1 MQVLALKY
9 RPKHFSELV
18 GQESVAK
25 TLSLALDNQ
34 RLANAYLFSGLRGSG
49 KTSSSR
55 IFARAL
61 MCETGPK
68 AVPCDTCIQCQS
80 ALNNHHIDI
89 IEMDGAS
96 NRGIDDVRN
105 LIEQTRYKPSFG
117 RYKIFII
124 DEVHMFTTE
133 AFNALLKTL
142 EEPPSHVKFLLATT
156 DALKLPATILS
167 RTQHFRFKKIPEN
180 SVISHLKTILEK
192 EQVSY
197 ETSALEK
204 LAHSGQG
211 SLRDTITLLEQ
222 AINYCDN
229 AITESKVAE
238 MLGAIDRSVLEDFFQ
253 SLINQDEARLQ
264 ERYAILENYETES
277 VLEEMMLFLKAK
289 LLSPDSYSILLIERF
304 FKIIMSSLSLLKEGA
319 NASFVLLLL
328 KMKFKEALK
337 LKALDDAILELEQ
350 SKESVLKPLN
360 QNANASKQEPKSTE
374 KIEQAERI
382 EGTEKKEKLE
392 TRENT
397 ETLQTLMLS
406 AKDRIFHN
414 LFKQVQTLVYER
426 NYELG
431 EVFEKNI
438 RFIDFDSQTK
448 TLTWES
454 LATDKDKEL
463 LRERFKIVKSIVDG
477 VFGKGENIKI
487 ALKHHLE
494 NKSTLET
501 QEIKDFK
508 ISSLREKILPKP
520 TIETTAETKENDTKE
535 AVGKA
540 LQTKENDTKEAV
552 GKALQTKEND
562 TKEAVGKALQTKEND
577 TKEAVGKALQT
588 KENDTK
594 ETKETQPKQAPTALQ
609 EFMANHSEL
618 IEEIKSEFE
627 IKSVELL

>member
-350 SKESVLKPLN
+350 TPFN
-360 QNANASKQEPKSTE
+360 QNPSISYNAPKQEPKS
-374 KIEQAERI
+374 AERI
-382 EGTEKKEKLE
+382 ERTEK
-392 TRENT
+392 RENT
-397 ETLQTLMLS
+397 EKIASAETPQTPMLS

-431 EVFEKNI
+431 AVFEKNI

-463 LRERFKIVKSIVDG
+463 LRERFKIVKGIVDG

-494 NKSTLET
+494 NKSAREET
-501 QEIKDFK
+501 KEIK

-520 TIETTAETKENDTKE
+520 TTETTAETKEKEIKEAAEKETKE
-535 AVGKA
+535 KE
-540 LQTKENDTKEAV
+540 TKEKEVQENDTKEV
-552 GKALQTKEND
+552 Q
-562 TKEAVGKALQTKEND
+562 
-577 TKEAVGKALQT
+577 
-588 KENDTK
+588 
-594 ETKETQPKQAPTALQ
+594 ETQPKQAPTALQ
-609 EFMANHSEL
+609 EFMANHSNL

>member
-61 MCETGPK
+61 MCEEGPK

-337 LKALDDAILELEQ
+337 LKALDDAIVELEQ

-360 QNANASKQEPKSTE
+360 QNANASKQEPKSAE

-397 ETLQTLMLS
+397 ETLQTPMLS

-431 EVFEKNI
+431 AVFEKNI

-454 LATDKDKEL
+454 LAADKDKEL

-477 VFGKGENIKI
+477 VFGKGESIKI
-487 ALKHHLE
+487 ALKNHLE
-494 NKSTLET
+494 NKNAPEET
-501 QEIKDFK
+501 KEFK
-508 ISSLREKILPKP
+508 FPPLKP
-520 TIETTAETKENDTKE
+520 QPTTETTAEMQENDTKE

-540 LQTKENDTKEAV
+540 LQTKENDTKEV
-552 GKALQTKEND
+552 QEKEIKEN
-562 TKEAVGKALQTKEND
+562 E
-577 TKEAVGKALQT
+577 
-588 KENDTK
+588 TK
-594 ETKETQPKQAPTALQ
+594 ETKEAKPKEAPTALQ

>member
-350 SKESVLKPLN
+350 APFN
-360 QNANASKQEPKSTE
+360 QSPSISYNAPKQEPKSTE

-382 EGTEKKEKLE
+382 EGTEKIEKLE
-392 TRENT
+392 KKENA
-397 ETLQTLMLS
+397 ETPQTPMLS

-431 EVFEKNI
+431 AVFEKNI
-438 RFIDFDSQTK
+438 CFIDFDSQTK

-463 LRERFKIVKSIVDG
+463 LRERFKIVKGIVDG

-487 ALKHHLE
+487 ALKNHSE
-494 NKSTLET
+494 NKSAREET
-501 QEIKDFK
+501 KEVKDFK
-508 ISSLREKILPKP
+508 ISSLREKILSQP
-520 TIETTAETKENDTKE
+520 TTETTAETKKKEVQKNEIKEKETKENDTKE
-535 AVGKA
+535 V
-540 LQTKENDTKEAV
+540 QEA
-552 GKALQTKEND
+552 
-562 TKEAVGKALQTKEND
+562 
-577 TKEAVGKALQT
+577 
-588 KENDTK
+588 
-594 ETKETQPKQAPTALQ
+594 QPKQAPTALQ

>member
-68 AVPCDTCIQCQS
+68 AVPCDNCIQCQS

-197 ETSALEK
+197 ENSALEK

-238 MLGAIDRSVLEDFFQ
+238 MLGAIDRSVLEYFFQ

-264 ERYAILENYETES
+264 ERYAILENYETEG

-289 LLSPDSYSILLIERF
+289 LLSPDTYSILLIERF

-337 LKALDDAILELEQ
+337 LKALDDAIVELEQ
-350 SKESVLKPLN
+350 TPFN
-360 QNANASKQEPKSTE
+360 QSPSISYNAPKQESKNIE
-374 KIEQAERI
+374 KREQREQIESI
-382 EGTEKKEKLE
+382 EK
-392 TRENT
+392 RENT
-397 ETLQTLMLS
+397 ETPQTPMLS

-431 EVFEKNI
+431 AVFEKNI

-463 LRERFKIVKSIVDG
+463 LRERFKIVKGIVDG

-494 NKSTLET
+494 NKNAPEET
-501 QEIKDFK
+501 KEVKEFK
-508 ISSLREKILPKP
+508 FPPLKPKL
-520 TIETTAETKENDTKE
+520 TTETTAEMQEKETKE
-535 AVGKA
+535 AVK
-540 LQTKENDTKEAV
+540 KEIKE
-552 GKALQTKEND
+552 KEVQKN
-562 TKEAVGKALQTKEND
+562 E
-577 TKEAVGKALQT
+577 
-588 KENDTK
+588 TK
-594 ETKETQPKQAPTALQ
+594 ETKEAQPKEAPTALQ

>member
-61 MCETGPK
+61 MCEKGPK
-68 AVPCDTCIQCQS
+68 AMPCDTCTQCQS

-304 FKIIMSSLSLLKEGA
+304 FKIIMSGLSLLKEGA

-350 SKESVLKPLN
+350 SKESTLKPLN
-360 QNANASKQEPKSTE
+360 QNANAFKQESAE
-374 KIEQAERI
+374 KIEKPEKRESAE
-382 EGTEKKEKLE
+382 TP
-392 TRENT
+392 
-397 ETLQTLMLS
+397 QTPMLS

-431 EVFEKNI
+431 AVFEKNI

-454 LATDKDKEL
+454 LATNKDKEL

-487 ALKHHLE
+487 ALKNHSE
-494 NKSTLET
+494 NKSALE
-501 QEIKDFK
+501 EIKEFK
-508 ISSLREKILPKP
+508 FPSLKPKP
-520 TIETTAETKENDTKE
+520 TTETTAETKEKETKEKETKENDTKE
-535 AVGKA
+535 V
-540 LQTKENDTKEAV
+540 Q
-552 GKALQTKEND
+552 
-562 TKEAVGKALQTKEND
+562 
-577 TKEAVGKALQT
+577 
-588 KENDTK
+588 
-594 ETKETQPKQAPTALQ
+594 ETQPKETPTALQ
-609 EFMANHSEL
+609 EFMANYSDL

>member
-61 MCETGPK
+61 MCEEGPK

-197 ETSALEK
+197 ESSALEK

-253 SLINQDEARLQ
+253 SLINQDEARLK
-264 ERYAILENYETES
+264 ERYAILENYETEG

-289 LLSPDSYSILLIERF
+289 LLSPDTYSILLIERF

-350 SKESVLKPLN
+350 APFN
-360 QNANASKQEPKSTE
+360 QSPSISYNAPKQEPKSAE

-382 EGTEKKEKLE
+382 EGTEKKESAEKK
-392 TRENT
+392 ENT
-397 ETLQTLMLS
+397 ETPQTPMLS

-431 EVFEKNI
+431 AVFEKNI
-438 RFIDFDSQTK
+438 CFIDFDSQTK

-463 LRERFKIVKSIVDG
+463 LRERFKIVKGIVDG

-487 ALKHHLE
+487 ALKNHLE
-494 NKSTLET
+494 NKSAPLE
-501 QEIKDFK
+501 EVKEFK
-508 ISSLREKILPKP
+508 ISSLREKILPQP
-520 TIETTAETKENDTKE
+520 TTETTAEMKEKEVQENDTKE
-535 AVGKA
+535 V
-540 LQTKENDTKEAV
+540 Q
-552 GKALQTKEND
+552 
-562 TKEAVGKALQTKEND
+562 
-577 TKEAVGKALQT
+577 
-588 KENDTK
+588 
-594 ETKETQPKQAPTALQ
+594 ETQPKETPTALQ
-609 EFMANHSEL
+609 EFMANHSNL

>member
-61 MCETGPK
+61 MCEEGPK
-68 AVPCDTCIQCQS
+68 AVPCDTCTQCQS

-289 LLSPDSYSILLIERF
+289 LLSPDAYSILLIERF
-304 FKIIMSSLSLLKEGA
+304 FKIIMSGLSLLKEGA

-360 QNANASKQEPKSTE
+360 QNVNAFKQEPKIAE
-374 KIEQAERI
+374 KIEKPEKREGAE
-382 EGTEKKEKLE
+382 K
-392 TRENT
+392 RENT
-397 ETLQTLMLS
+397 ETLQTPMLS

-431 EVFEKNI
+431 AVFEKNI

-454 LATDKDKEL
+454 LATHKDKEL

-487 ALKHHLE
+487 ALKNHSE
-494 NKSTLET
+494 NKNALEVVK
-501 QEIKDFK
+501 EFK
-508 ISSLREKILPKP
+508 FPYSKPKP
-520 TIETTAETKENDTKE
+520 NTETTAEMKEKETKEKEIKEKEIKENDTKE
-535 AVGKA
+535 V
-540 LQTKENDTKEAV
+540 Q
-552 GKALQTKEND
+552 
-562 TKEAVGKALQTKEND
+562 
-577 TKEAVGKALQT
+577 
-588 KENDTK
+588 
-594 ETKETQPKQAPTALQ
+594 ETQPKETPTALQ
-609 EFMANHSEL
+609 EFMANHSDL

>member
-1 MQVLALKY
+1 
-9 RPKHFSELV
+9 
-18 GQESVAK
+18 
-25 TLSLALDNQ
+25 
-34 RLANAYLFSGLRGSG
+34 
-49 KTSSSR
+49 
-55 IFARAL
+55 
-61 MCETGPK
+61 
-68 AVPCDTCIQCQS
+68 
-80 ALNNHHIDI
+80 
-89 IEMDGAS
+89 
-96 NRGIDDVRN
+96 
-105 LIEQTRYKPSFG
+105 
-117 RYKIFII
+117 
-124 DEVHMFTTE
+124 
-133 AFNALLKTL
+133 
-142 EEPPSHVKFLLATT
+142 
-156 DALKLPATILS
+156 
-167 RTQHFRFKKIPEN
+167 
-180 SVISHLKTILEK
+180 
-192 EQVSY
+192 
-197 ETSALEK
+197 ALEK

-264 ERYAILENYETES
+264 ERYAILENYETEG

-350 SKESVLKPLN
+350 APFN
-360 QNANASKQEPKSTE
+360 QSPSISYNAPKQEFKGTE

-382 EGTEKKEKLE
+382 EGTEKREKLE
-392 TRENT
+392 KRENA
-397 ETLQTLMLS
+397 ETPQTPMLS

-431 EVFEKNI
+431 AVFEKNI

-454 LATDKDKEL
+454 LAADKDKEL
-463 LRERFKIVKSIVDG
+463 LRERFKIVKGIVDS
-477 VFGKGENIKI
+477 VFGKGESIKI
-487 ALKHHLE
+487 ALKNHSE
-494 NKSTLET
+494 NKSALE
-501 QEIKDFK
+501 EVKEFK
-508 ISSLREKILPKP
+508 FPYSKPKP
-520 TIETTAETKENDTKE
+520 TTETTAEMKEKETKE

-540 LQTKENDTKEAV
+540 LQTKENDTKEV
-552 GKALQTKEND
+552 QEKEIKENEI
-562 TKEAVGKALQTKEND
+562 KEVQ
-577 TKEAVGKALQT
+577 
-588 KENDTK
+588 
-594 ETKETQPKQAPTALQ
+594 ETQPKEAPTALQ
-609 EFMANHSEL
+609 EFMANHSNL

>member
-61 MCETGPK
+61 MCEEGPK

-197 ETSALEK
+197 ESSALEK

-253 SLINQDEARLQ
+253 SLINQDETRLK

-350 SKESVLKPLN
+350 TPFN
-360 QNANASKQEPKSTE
+360 QSSSISYNAPKQEPKSTE

-382 EGTEKKEKLE
+382 EGTEKKESAEKK
-392 TRENT
+392 ENT
-397 ETLQTLMLS
+397 ETPQTPMLS

-431 EVFEKNI
+431 AVFEKNI

-454 LATDKDKEL
+454 LAADKDKEL
-463 LRERFKIVKSIVDG
+463 LRERFKIVKGIVDS
-477 VFGKGENIKI
+477 VFGKGESIKI

-494 NKSTLET
+494 NKSTLEET
-501 QEIKDFK
+501 KEIKDFK
-508 ISSLREKILPKP
+508 ISSLREKILSQP
-520 TIETTAETKENDTKE
+520 TTETTAETKENEKE

-540 LQTKENDTKEAV
+540 LQTKENDTKEV
-552 GKALQTKEND
+552 QEKEIKENETKEIQE
-562 TKEAVGKALQTKEND
+562 KEI
-577 TKEAVGKALQT
+577 

-594 ETKETQPKQAPTALQ
+594 ETKEAQPKEAPTALQ

>member
-61 MCETGPK
+61 MCEEGPK
-68 AVPCDTCIQCQS
+68 AVPCDTCTQCQS

-253 SLINQDEARLQ
+253 SLINQDEARLK

-350 SKESVLKPLN
+350 APFN
-360 QNANASKQEPKSTE
+360 QSPSISYNAPKQEPKSAE

-382 EGTEKKEKLE
+382 EGTEKREKLE

-397 ETLQTLMLS
+397 ETLQTPMLS

-431 EVFEKNI
+431 AVFEKNI

-463 LRERFKIVKSIVDG
+463 LRERFKIVKGIVDG

-487 ALKHHLE
+487 ALKNHSE
-494 NKSTLET
+494 NKSAREET
-501 QEIKDFK
+501 KEVKDFK

-520 TIETTAETKENDTKE
+520 TTETTAEMKENETKE
-535 AVGKA
+535 AVK
-540 LQTKENDTKEAV
+540 KEIKE
-552 GKALQTKEND
+552 KEI
-562 TKEAVGKALQTKEND
+562 
-577 TKEAVGKALQT
+577 
-588 KENDTK
+588 
-594 ETKETQPKQAPTALQ
+594 KETQPKESPTALQ

>member
-61 MCETGPK
+61 MCEEGPK

-264 ERYAILENYETES
+264 ERYAILENYETEG

-337 LKALDDAILELEQ
+337 LKALDDAIVELEQ
-350 SKESVLKPLN
+350 TPFN
-360 QNANASKQEPKSTE
+360 QSPSISYNAPKQEFKGTE

-382 EGTEKKEKLE
+382 EGTEKREKLE

-397 ETLQTLMLS
+397 ETLQTPMLS

-431 EVFEKNI
+431 TVFEKNI

-454 LATDKDKEL
+454 LATNKDKEL
-463 LRERFKIVKSIVDG
+463 LRERFKIVKGIVDS

-487 ALKHHLE
+487 ALKNHSE
-494 NKSTLET
+494 NKSAREET
-501 QEIKDFK
+501 KEVKDFK

-520 TIETTAETKENDTKE
+520 TTETTAETKEKE
-535 AVGKA
+535 VQKNEIKEKEI
-540 LQTKENDTKEAV
+540 KENDTKEI
-552 GKALQTKEND
+552 Q
-562 TKEAVGKALQTKEND
+562 
-577 TKEAVGKALQT
+577 
-588 KENDTK
+588 
-594 ETKETQPKQAPTALQ
+594 ETQLKEVPTALQ
-609 EFMANHSEL
+609 EFLANHSDL

>member
-61 MCETGPK
+61 MCEEGPK

-197 ETSALEK
+197 ESSALEK

-229 AITESKVAE
+229 AITESKVAA

-253 SLINQDEARLQ
+253 SLINQDEARLK

-350 SKESVLKPLN
+350 TKESAFQPLN
-360 QNANASKQEPKSTE
+360 QNANAPKQEPKS
-374 KIEQAERI
+374 AERI
-382 EGTEKKEKLE
+382 EGTEK
-392 TRENT
+392 RENT
-397 ETLQTLMLS
+397 EKIASAETPQTPMLS

-431 EVFEKNI
+431 AVFEKNI

-454 LATDKDKEL
+454 LAADKDKEL

-477 VFGKGENIKI
+477 VFGKGESIKI

-494 NKSTLET
+494 NKSAPEET
-501 QEIKDFK
+501 KEVKEFK
-508 ISSLREKILPKP
+508 FPFLKP
-520 TIETTAETKENDTKE
+520 QPTTETTAETKENEKE

-540 LQTKENDTKEAV
+540 LQTKENDTKEV
-552 GKALQTKEND
+552 QEKEIKEN
-562 TKEAVGKALQTKEND
+562 E
-577 TKEAVGKALQT
+577 
-588 KENDTK
+588 TK
-594 ETKETQPKQAPTALQ
+594 ETKETQPREAPTALQ

>member
-61 MCETGPK
+61 MCEEGPK
-68 AVPCDTCIQCQS
+68 AVPCDTCPQCQS

-304 FKIIMSSLSLLKEGA
+304 FKIIMSGLSLLKEGA

-350 SKESVLKPLN
+350 SKESALKPLN
-360 QNANASKQEPKSTE
+360 QNANAFKQESTE
-374 KIEQAERI
+374 KIEKPEKRESAE
-382 EGTEKKEKLE
+382 TP
-392 TRENT
+392 
-397 ETLQTLMLS
+397 QTPMLS

-431 EVFEKNI
+431 AVFEKNI

-454 LATDKDKEL
+454 LATNKDKEL

-487 ALKHHLE
+487 ALKNHSE
-494 NKSTLET
+494 NKSALEVVK
-501 QEIKDFK
+501 EFK
-508 ISSLREKILPKP
+508 FPFSKPKP
-520 TIETTAETKENDTKE
+520 TTETMAETKEKEIKENDTKE
-535 AVGKA
+535 I
-540 LQTKENDTKEAV
+540 Q
-552 GKALQTKEND
+552 
-562 TKEAVGKALQTKEND
+562 
-577 TKEAVGKALQT
+577 
-588 KENDTK
+588 
-594 ETKETQPKQAPTALQ
+594 ETQPKETPTALQ
-609 EFMANHSEL
+609 EFMANHSDL

>member
-350 SKESVLKPLN
+350 TPFN
-360 QNANASKQEPKSTE
+360 QSPSISYNAPKQETKS
-374 KIEQAERI
+374 AERI
-382 EGTEKKEKLE
+382 EGTEKREKLE
-392 TRENT
+392 KKENT
-397 ETLQTLMLS
+397 ETPQTPMLS

-431 EVFEKNI
+431 AMFEKNI

-454 LATDKDKEL
+454 LATNKDKEL
-463 LRERFKIVKSIVDG
+463 LRERFKIVKGIVDG

-494 NKSTLET
+494 NKSAPEET
-501 QEIKDFK
+501 KEFK
-508 ISSLREKILPKP
+508 FPPLKP
-520 TIETTAETKENDTKE
+520 QPTTETTAEMQEKEVQKNEIKEKEIKENDTKE
-535 AVGKA
+535 V
-540 LQTKENDTKEAV
+540 Q
-552 GKALQTKEND
+552 
-562 TKEAVGKALQTKEND
+562 
-577 TKEAVGKALQT
+577 
-588 KENDTK
+588 
-594 ETKETQPKQAPTALQ
+594 ETQPKETPTALQ
-609 EFMANHSEL
+609 EFMANHSNL

>member
-61 MCETGPK
+61 MCEEGPK
-68 AVPCDTCIQCQS
+68 AVPCDTCTQCQS

-304 FKIIMSSLSLLKEGA
+304 FKIIMSGLSLLKEGA

-360 QNANASKQEPKSTE
+360 QNANAFKQESTE
-374 KIEQAERI
+374 KIEKPEKRESAE
-382 EGTEKKEKLE
+382 TP
-392 TRENT
+392 
-397 ETLQTLMLS
+397 QTPMLS
-406 AKDRIFHN
+406 VKDRIFHN

-431 EVFEKNI
+431 AVFEKNI

-454 LATDKDKEL
+454 LATHKDKEL

-487 ALKHHLE
+487 ALKNHSK
-494 NKSTLET
+494 NKSTLEVVK
-501 QEIKDFK
+501 EFK
-508 ISSLREKILPKP
+508 FPFLKPKP
-520 TIETTAETKENDTKE
+520 TTETTTEMKEKETKEAIEKETKEKEVQKNDTKE
-535 AVGKA
+535 I
-540 LQTKENDTKEAV
+540 QET
-552 GKALQTKEND
+552 QS
-562 TKEAVGKALQTKEND
+562 
-577 TKEAVGKALQT
+577 
-588 KENDTK
+588 K
-594 ETKETQPKQAPTALQ
+594 ETPTALQ
-609 EFMANHSEL
+609 EFMANYSDL

>member
-61 MCETGPK
+61 MCEEGPK
-68 AVPCDTCIQCQS
+68 AVPCDTCAQCQS

-304 FKIIMSSLSLLKEGA
+304 FKIIMSGLSLLKEGA

-360 QNANASKQEPKSTE
+360 QNANAPKQESKIAE
-374 KIEQAERI
+374 KIEKP
-382 EGTEKKEKLE
+382 EKK
-392 TRENT
+392 ENT
-397 ETLQTLMLS
+397 ETPQTPMLS

-431 EVFEKNI
+431 VVFEKNI

-454 LATDKDKEL
+454 LATHKDKEL

-487 ALKHHLE
+487 ALKNHSE
-494 NKSTLET
+494 NKSTKEVVK
-501 QEIKDFK
+501 EFK
-508 ISSLREKILPKP
+508 FPSSKPKP
-520 TIETTAETKENDTKE
+520 TTETTAENKE
-535 AVGKA
+535 
-540 LQTKENDTKEAV
+540 
-552 GKALQTKEND
+552 
-562 TKEAVGKALQTKEND
+562 
-577 TKEAVGKALQT
+577 
-588 KENDTK
+588 K
-594 ETKETQPKQAPTALQ
+594 ETKEKETKEIQETQPKETPTALQ
-609 EFMANHSEL
+609 EFMTNHSDL

>member
-9 RPKHFSELV
+9 RPKHFSELI

-61 MCETGPK
+61 MCEEGPK
-68 AVPCDTCIQCQS
+68 AVPCDTCPQCQS

-253 SLINQDEARLQ
+253 SLINQDEERLQ

-304 FKIIMSSLSLLKEGA
+304 FKIIMSGLSLLKEGA

-350 SKESVLKPLN
+350 SKESVLKPLS
-360 QNANASKQEPKSTE
+360 QNANAFKQESAE
-374 KIEQAERI
+374 KIE
-382 EGTEKKEKLE
+382 KLE
-392 TRENT
+392 KRESA
-397 ETLQTLMLS
+397 ETLQAPMLS

-431 EVFEKNI
+431 AVFEKNI

-454 LATDKDKEL
+454 LATHKDKEL

-487 ALKHHLE
+487 ALKNHSE
-494 NKSTLET
+494 NKSALEVVK
-501 QEIKDFK
+501 EFK
-508 ISSLREKILPKP
+508 FPFSKPKP
-520 TIETTAETKENDTKE
+520 TTETMAETKEKEIKENDTKE
-535 AVGKA
+535 I
-540 LQTKENDTKEAV
+540 Q
-552 GKALQTKEND
+552 
-562 TKEAVGKALQTKEND
+562 
-577 TKEAVGKALQT
+577 
-588 KENDTK
+588 
-594 ETKETQPKQAPTALQ
+594 ETQPKETPTALQ
-609 EFMANHSEL
+609 EFMANHSDL

>member
-61 MCETGPK
+61 MCEEGPK

-229 AITESKVAE
+229 AITESKVAA

-253 SLINQDEARLQ
+253 SLINQDEARLK
-264 ERYAILENYETES
+264 ERYAILENYETEG

-382 EGTEKKEKLE
+382 EGTEKREKLE
-392 TRENT
+392 KRENA
-397 ETLQTLMLS
+397 ETLQTPMLS

-431 EVFEKNI
+431 AVFEKNI
-438 RFIDFDSQTK
+438 RFIDFDSQIK

-454 LATDKDKEL
+454 LATNKDKEL
-463 LRERFKIVKSIVDG
+463 LRERFKIVKGIVDG

-494 NKSTLET
+494 NKSAREET
-501 QEIKDFK
+501 KEVK

-520 TIETTAETKENDTKE
+520 TTETTAETKEKETKE
-535 AVGKA
+535 KE
-540 LQTKENDTKEAV
+540 TKEKEVQENDTKEV
-552 GKALQTKEND
+552 Q
-562 TKEAVGKALQTKEND
+562 
-577 TKEAVGKALQT
+577 
-588 KENDTK
+588 
-594 ETKETQPKQAPTALQ
+594 ETQPKEAPTALQ
-609 EFMANHSEL
+609 EFMANHSNL

>member
-61 MCETGPK
+61 MCEEGPK
-68 AVPCDTCIQCQS
+68 AVPCDTCTQCQS

-253 SLINQDEARLQ
+253 SLINQDEVRLQ

-289 LLSPDSYSILLIERF
+289 LLSPDAYSILLIERF
-304 FKIIMSSLSLLKEGA
+304 FKIIMSGLSLLKEGA

-360 QNANASKQEPKSTE
+360 QNANAFKQESTE
-374 KIEQAERI
+374 KIEKPEKRESAE
-382 EGTEKKEKLE
+382 TP
-392 TRENT
+392 
-397 ETLQTLMLS
+397 QTPMLS

-431 EVFEKNI
+431 AVFEKNI

-454 LATDKDKEL
+454 LATHKDKEL

-487 ALKHHLE
+487 ALKNHSE
-494 NKSTLET
+494 NKSAE
-501 QEIKDFK
+501 EVVKEFK
-508 ISSLREKILPKP
+508 FPSSKPKP
-520 TIETTAETKENDTKE
+520 TTETTAETKEKETKE
-535 AVGKA
+535 AV
-540 LQTKENDTKEAV
+540 ENDTKE
-552 GKALQTKEND
+552 KEVQKND
-562 TKEAVGKALQTKEND
+562 AKEVQ
-577 TKEAVGKALQT
+577 
-588 KENDTK
+588 
-594 ETKETQPKQAPTALQ
+594 ETQPKETPTALQ
-609 EFMANHSEL
+609 EFMANYSDL

>member
-197 ETSALEK
+197 ESSALEK

-264 ERYAILENYETES
+264 ERYAILENYETEG

-289 LLSPDSYSILLIERF
+289 LLSPDTYSILLIERF
-304 FKIIMSSLSLLKEGA
+304 FKIIMSSLILLKEGA

-337 LKALDDAILELEQ
+337 LKALDDAIVELEQ
-350 SKESVLKPLN
+350 TPFN
-360 QNANASKQEPKSTE
+360 QSPSISYNAPKQEFKGTE
-374 KIEQAERI
+374 KREQAERI
-382 EGTEKKEKLE
+382 EGTEKRESAEKKASAE
-392 TRENT
+392 TP
-397 ETLQTLMLS
+397 QTPMLS

-431 EVFEKNI
+431 VVFEKNI

-454 LATDKDKEL
+454 LAADKDKEL

-494 NKSTLET
+494 NKNAPEET
-501 QEIKDFK
+501 KEFK
-508 ISSLREKILPKP
+508 FPFLKP
-520 TIETTAETKENDTKE
+520 QPTTETTAETKENEKE
-535 AVGKA
+535 AVGKV
-540 LQTKENDTKEAV
+540 LQMKENDTKEV
-552 GKALQTKEND
+552 KEKEIQEND
-562 TKEAVGKALQTKEND
+562 TKEVQ
-577 TKEAVGKALQT
+577 
-588 KENDTK
+588 
-594 ETKETQPKQAPTALQ
+594 ETQPKEAPTALQ

>member
-61 MCETGPK
+61 MCEEGPK
-68 AVPCDTCIQCQS
+68 AVPCDTCTQCQS

-253 SLINQDEARLQ
+253 SLINQDEARLK
-264 ERYAILENYETES
+264 ERYAVLENYETES

-350 SKESVLKPLN
+350 NKESALKPLN
-360 QNANASKQEPKSTE
+360 QNANAPKQEPKSTE
-374 KIEQAERI
+374 KVEKP
-382 EGTEKKEKLE
+382 EKKESAE
-392 TRENT
+392 TP
-397 ETLQTLMLS
+397 QTPMLS

-431 EVFEKNI
+431 AVFEKNI
-438 RFIDFDSQTK
+438 RFVDFDSQTK

-454 LATDKDKEL
+454 LATNKDKEL

-487 ALKHHLE
+487 ALKNHSE
-494 NKSTLET
+494 NKSALEVVK
-501 QEIKDFK
+501 EFK
-508 ISSLREKILPKP
+508 FPSSKPKS
-520 TIETTAETKENDTKE
+520 TTETTAEMKEKETKEAAEKETKEVQENDTK
-535 AVGKA
+535 VV
-540 LQTKENDTKEAV
+540 Q
-552 GKALQTKEND
+552 
-562 TKEAVGKALQTKEND
+562 
-577 TKEAVGKALQT
+577 
-588 KENDTK
+588 
-594 ETKETQPKQAPTALQ
+594 ETQPKQAPTALQ
-609 EFMANHSEL
+609 EFMANHSNL

>member
-61 MCETGPK
+61 MCEEGPK

-197 ETSALEK
+197 ESSALEK

-229 AITESKVAE
+229 AITESKVAA

-253 SLINQDEARLQ
+253 SLINQDEARLK
-264 ERYAILENYETES
+264 ERYAILENYETEG

-350 SKESVLKPLN
+350 TKESTFQPLN
-360 QNANASKQEPKSTE
+360 QNANAPKQEPKS
-374 KIEQAERI
+374 AERI
-382 EGTEKKEKLE
+382 EGTEKKESAEKK
-392 TRENT
+392 ENT
-397 ETLQTLMLS
+397 ETPQTPMLS

-431 EVFEKNI
+431 AVFEKNI

-487 ALKHHLE
+487 ALKNHLE
-494 NKSTLET
+494 NKSAPEET
-501 QEIKDFK
+501 QEVKDFK

-520 TIETTAETKENDTKE
+520 TTETTAETKENEKE
-535 AVGKA
+535 AVRKV
-540 LQTKENDTKEAV
+540 LQTKENDTKEV
-552 GKALQTKEND
+552 QENEVQEND
-562 TKEAVGKALQTKEND
+562 TKEVQEI
-577 TKEAVGKALQT
+577 
-588 KENDTK
+588 
-594 ETKETQPKQAPTALQ
+594 QPKEAPTALQ

>member
-61 MCETGPK
+61 MCEKGPK
-68 AVPCDTCIQCQS
+68 AVPCDTCTQCQS

-289 LLSPDSYSILLIERF
+289 LLSPDAYSILLIERF
-304 FKIIMSSLSLLKEGA
+304 FKIIMSGLSLLKEGA

-360 QNANASKQEPKSTE
+360 QNANAFKQEPKSAE
-374 KIEQAERI
+374 KIEKPGKRESAE
-382 EGTEKKEKLE
+382 TPP
-392 TRENT
+392 
-397 ETLQTLMLS
+397 MLS

-431 EVFEKNI
+431 AVFEKNI

-454 LATDKDKEL
+454 LATHKDKEL

-477 VFGKGENIKI
+477 VFGKGKNIKI
-487 ALKHHLE
+487 ALKNQ
-494 NKSTLET
+494 NKSALE
-501 QEIKDFK
+501 EIKEFK
-508 ISSLREKILPKP
+508 FPYSKPKP
-520 TIETTAETKENDTKE
+520 TTETTAETKENDTK
-535 AVGKA
+535 KA
-540 LQTKENDTKEAV
+540 AEKETKENDTKEI
-552 GKALQTKEND
+552 Q
-562 TKEAVGKALQTKEND
+562 
-577 TKEAVGKALQT
+577 
-588 KENDTK
+588 
-594 ETKETQPKQAPTALQ
+594 ETQPKETPTALQ
-609 EFMANHSEL
+609 EFMANNSNL

>member
-197 ETSALEK
+197 ESSALEK

-350 SKESVLKPLN
+350 SKESTLKPLN
-360 QNANASKQEPKSTE
+360 QNANAPKQEPKSAEKIEKPEKRESTE
-374 KIEQAERI
+374 KIASAE
-382 EGTEKKEKLE
+382 TP
-392 TRENT
+392 
-397 ETLQTLMLS
+397 QTPMLS

-431 EVFEKNI
+431 AVFEKNI

-454 LATDKDKEL
+454 LAADKDKEL
-463 LRERFKIVKSIVDG
+463 LRERFKIVKGIVDG

-487 ALKHHLE
+487 ALKNHLE
-494 NKSTLET
+494 NKSAREET
-501 QEIKDFK
+501 KEVK

-520 TIETTAETKENDTKE
+520 TTETTAETKEKEIKEAAEKETKE
-535 AVGKA
+535 KEV
-540 LQTKENDTKEAV
+540 QENDTKEV
-552 GKALQTKEND
+552 Q
-562 TKEAVGKALQTKEND
+562 
-577 TKEAVGKALQT
+577 
-588 KENDTK
+588 
-594 ETKETQPKQAPTALQ
+594 ETQPKETPTALQ

>member
-18 GQESVAK
+18 GQESVVK

-61 MCETGPK
+61 MCEEGPK
-68 AVPCDTCIQCQS
+68 AVPCDTCTQCQS

-289 LLSPDSYSILLIERF
+289 LLSPDAYSILLIERF
-304 FKIIMSSLSLLKEGA
+304 FKIIMSGLSLLKEGA

-350 SKESVLKPLN
+350 SKESALKPLN
-360 QNANASKQEPKSTE
+360 QNANAFKQESAE
-374 KIEQAERI
+374 KIEKPEKRESAE
-382 EGTEKKEKLE
+382 TP
-392 TRENT
+392 
-397 ETLQTLMLS
+397 QTPMLS

-431 EVFEKNI
+431 AVFEKNI

-454 LATDKDKEL
+454 LATNKDKEL

-487 ALKHHLE
+487 ALKNHSE
-494 NKSTLET
+494 NKSALEVVK
-501 QEIKDFK
+501 EFK
-508 ISSLREKILPKP
+508 FPSLKPKP
-520 TIETTAETKENDTKE
+520 TTETTAETKEKETKE
-535 AVGKA
+535 AV
-540 LQTKENDTKEAV
+540 ENDTKE
-552 GKALQTKEND
+552 KEVQKND
-562 TKEAVGKALQTKEND
+562 AKEVQ
-577 TKEAVGKALQT
+577 
-588 KENDTK
+588 
-594 ETKETQPKQAPTALQ
+594 ETQSKEAPTALQ
-609 EFMANHSEL
+609 EFMANYSDL

>member
-61 MCETGPK
+61 MCEEGPK

-197 ETSALEK
+197 ESSALEK

-253 SLINQDEARLQ
+253 SLINQDEARLK
-264 ERYAILENYETES
+264 ERYAILENYETEG

-350 SKESVLKPLN
+350 TPFN
-360 QNANASKQEPKSTE
+360 QNPSISYNAPKQESKNIE
-374 KIEQAERI
+374 KREQREQIESI
-382 EGTEKKEKLE
+382 EK
-392 TRENT
+392 RENA
-397 ETLQTLMLS
+397 ETPQTPMLS

-431 EVFEKNI
+431 AVFEKNI

-463 LRERFKIVKSIVDG
+463 LRERFKIVKGIVDG

-487 ALKHHLE
+487 ALKHHSE
-494 NKSTLET
+494 NKSAREET
-501 QEIKDFK
+501 KEIK

-520 TIETTAETKENDTKE
+520 TTETTAETKEKE
-535 AVGKA
+535 VQKNEIKEKEV
-540 LQTKENDTKEAV
+540 QENDTKEV
-552 GKALQTKEND
+552 Q
-562 TKEAVGKALQTKEND
+562 EA
-577 TKEAVGKALQT
+577 
-588 KENDTK
+588 
-594 ETKETQPKQAPTALQ
+594 QPKEAPTALQ
-609 EFMANHSEL
+609 EFMANHSNL

>member
-229 AITESKVAE
+229 AITESKVAA
-238 MLGAIDRSVLEDFFQ
+238 MLGVIDRSVLEDFFQ

-264 ERYAILENYETES
+264 ERYAILENYETEG

-360 QNANASKQEPKSTE
+360 QNANAPKQEPKSTE

-382 EGTEKKEKLE
+382 EGTEKREKLE
-392 TRENT
+392 KRENA
-397 ETLQTLMLS
+397 EIPQTPMLS

-431 EVFEKNI
+431 AVFEKNI

-454 LATDKDKEL
+454 LAADKDKEL

-494 NKSTLET
+494 NKNAPEET
-501 QEIKDFK
+501 KEVKDFK
-508 ISSLREKILPKP
+508 ISSLREKILSQP
-520 TIETTAETKENDTKE
+520 TTETTAEMQENDTKE

-540 LQTKENDTKEAV
+540 LQTKENDTKEV
-552 GKALQTKEND
+552 QEKEIKEN
-562 TKEAVGKALQTKEND
+562 E
-577 TKEAVGKALQT
+577 
-588 KENDTK
+588 TK
-594 ETKETQPKQAPTALQ
+594 ETKEAKPKEAPTALQ
-609 EFMANHSEL
+609 EFMANHSNL

>member
-61 MCETGPK
+61 MCEKGPK
-68 AVPCDTCIQCQS
+68 AVPCDTCTQCQS

-197 ETSALEK
+197 ESSALEK

-289 LLSPDSYSILLIERF
+289 LLSPDAYSILLIERF
-304 FKIIMSSLSLLKEGA
+304 FKIIMSGLSLLKEGA

-350 SKESVLKPLN
+350 SKESAFQPLN
-360 QNANASKQEPKSTE
+360 QNANAFKQEITDKIEKPEKRESTE
-374 KIEQAERI
+374 
-382 EGTEKKEKLE
+382 TP
-392 TRENT
+392 
-397 ETLQTLMLS
+397 QTPMLS

-431 EVFEKNI
+431 AVFEKNI

-454 LATDKDKEL
+454 LATHKDKEL

-487 ALKHHLE
+487 ALKNHSE
-494 NKSTLET
+494 NKSALEVVK
-501 QEIKDFK
+501 EFK
-508 ISSLREKILPKP
+508 FPSLKPKP
-520 TIETTAETKENDTKE
+520 TTETTAETKEKE
-535 AVGKA
+535 I
-540 LQTKENDTKEAV
+540 QENDTKEV
-552 GKALQTKEND
+552 KEI
-562 TKEAVGKALQTKEND
+562 QP
-577 TKEAVGKALQT
+577 
-588 KENDTK
+588 K
-594 ETKETQPKQAPTALQ
+594 ETPTALQ
-609 EFMANHSEL
+609 EFMANHSNL

>member
-61 MCETGPK
+61 MCEEGPK

-156 DALKLPATILS
+156 DALKLPATIIS

-197 ETSALEK
+197 ESSALEK

-350 SKESVLKPLN
+350 TPFN
-360 QNANASKQEPKSTE
+360 QSPSISYNAPKQEPKSTE
-374 KIEQAERI
+374 RI
-382 EGTEKKEKLE
+382 ERTEKREKLE
-392 TRENT
+392 KRENA
-397 ETLQTLMLS
+397 EAPQTPMLS

-431 EVFEKNI
+431 AVFEKNI

-463 LRERFKIVKSIVDG
+463 LRERFKIVKGIVDG

-487 ALKHHLE
+487 ALE
-494 NKSTLET
+494 NQNKSALEVV
-501 QEIKDFK
+501 KDLKFPYSK
-508 ISSLREKILPKP
+508 PKL
-520 TIETTAETKENDTKE
+520 TTETTAETKEKETKE
-535 AVGKA
+535 VAEKE
-540 LQTKENDTKEAV
+540 TKEKEVQENDTKEV
-552 GKALQTKEND
+552 QEI
-562 TKEAVGKALQTKEND
+562 
-577 TKEAVGKALQT
+577 
-588 KENDTK
+588 
-594 ETKETQPKQAPTALQ
+594 QPKEAPTALQ
-609 EFMANHSEL
+609 EFMANHSNL

>member
-61 MCETGPK
+61 MCEEGPK

-80 ALNNHHIDI
+80 TLNNHHIDI

-197 ETSALEK
+197 ESSALEK

-253 SLINQDEARLQ
+253 SLINQDETRLK

-350 SKESVLKPLN
+350 APFN
-360 QNANASKQEPKSTE
+360 QSPSISYNAPKQEPKSAE

-382 EGTEKKEKLE
+382 EGTEKIASAEAP
-392 TRENT
+392 
-397 ETLQTLMLS
+397 QTPMLS

-431 EVFEKNI
+431 AVFEKNI

-454 LATDKDKEL
+454 LAADKDKEL

-477 VFGKGENIKI
+477 IFGKGENIKI
-487 ALKHHLE
+487 ALKNHLE

-501 QEIKDFK
+501 QEVKEFK
-508 ISSLREKILPKP
+508 FPPLKPKP
-520 TIETTAETKENDTKE
+520 TTETTAEMQENDTKE

-540 LQTKENDTKEAV
+540 LQTKENDTKEV
-552 GKALQTKEND
+552 QEKEIKEN
-562 TKEAVGKALQTKEND
+562 E
-577 TKEAVGKALQT
+577 
-588 KENDTK
+588 TK
-594 ETKETQPKQAPTALQ
+594 ETKEAKPKEAPTALQ

>member
-197 ETSALEK
+197 ESSALEK

-289 LLSPDSYSILLIERF
+289 LLSPDTYSILLIERF

-350 SKESVLKPLN
+350 TPFN
-360 QNANASKQEPKSTE
+360 QSPSISYNAPKQEPKSTE
-374 KIEQAERI
+374 KIGQAERI
-382 EGTEKKEKLE
+382 ENAE
-392 TRENT
+392 TP
-397 ETLQTLMLS
+397 QTPMLS

-431 EVFEKNI
+431 AVFEKNI

-463 LRERFKIVKSIVDG
+463 LRERFKIVKGIVDG

-487 ALKHHLE
+487 ALKNHLE
-494 NKSTLET
+494 NKSAREET
-501 QEIKDFK
+501 KEVKDFK

-520 TIETTAETKENDTKE
+520 TTETTAEMKEKEVQKNEIKEKETKENDTKE
-535 AVGKA
+535 VQK
-540 LQTKENDTKEAV
+540 KEV
-552 GKALQTKEND
+552 Q
-562 TKEAVGKALQTKEND
+562 
-577 TKEAVGKALQT
+577 
-588 KENDTK
+588 
-594 ETKETQPKQAPTALQ
+594 ETQPKEAPTALQ
-609 EFMANHSEL
+609 EFMANHSNL

>member
-61 MCETGPK
+61 MCEEGPK
-68 AVPCDTCIQCQS
+68 AVPCDTCPQCQS

-142 EEPPSHVKFLLATT
+142 EEPPSYVKFLLATT

-192 EQVSY
+192 ERVSY

-229 AITESKVAE
+229 AITESKVVE

-289 LLSPDSYSILLIERF
+289 LLSPDAYSILLIERF
-304 FKIIMSSLSLLKEGA
+304 FKIIMSGLSLLKEGA

-360 QNANASKQEPKSTE
+360 QNANAFKQEPKIAE
-374 KIEQAERI
+374 KIEKPEKRESAE
-382 EGTEKKEKLE
+382 TP
-392 TRENT
+392 
-397 ETLQTLMLS
+397 QTPMLS

-431 EVFEKNI
+431 AVFEKNI

-454 LATDKDKEL
+454 LATHKDKEL

-487 ALKHHLE
+487 ALKNHSE
-494 NKSTLET
+494 NKSALE
-501 QEIKDFK
+501 EIKEFK
-508 ISSLREKILPKP
+508 FPSLKPKP
-520 TIETTAETKENDTKE
+520 TTETTAEMKENDTKE
-535 AVGKA
+535 NN
-540 LQTKENDTKEAV
+540 TKEAVEKETKENEIQKNDTKEV
-552 GKALQTKEND
+552 Q
-562 TKEAVGKALQTKEND
+562 
-577 TKEAVGKALQT
+577 
-588 KENDTK
+588 
-594 ETKETQPKQAPTALQ
+594 ETQPKEIPTALQ
-609 EFMANHSEL
+609 EFMANHSDL

>member
-197 ETSALEK
+197 ESSALEK

-229 AITESKVAE
+229 AITESKVAT

-337 LKALDDAILELEQ
+337 FKALDDAIVELEQ

-360 QNANASKQEPKSTE
+360 QNANAPKQEPKS
-374 KIEQAERI
+374 AERI
-382 EGTEKKEKLE
+382 EGTEKREKIE
-392 TRENT
+392 KRENA
-397 ETLQTLMLS
+397 ETPQTPMLS

-431 EVFEKNI
+431 AVFEKNI

-454 LATDKDKEL
+454 LAADKDKEL
-463 LRERFKIVKSIVDG
+463 LRERVKIVKSIVDG

-494 NKSTLET
+494 NKNAPE
-501 QEIKDFK
+501 
-508 ISSLREKILPKP
+508 
-520 TIETTAETKENDTKE
+520 ETKEVKEFKFPPLKPKLTTEMTAEIQEKETKE
-535 AVGKA
+535 AVGKEI
-540 LQTKENDTKEAV
+540 KEKEV
-552 GKALQTKEND
+552 QKKEVQKN
-562 TKEAVGKALQTKEND
+562 E
-577 TKEAVGKALQT
+577 
-588 KENDTK
+588 TK
-594 ETKETQPKQAPTALQ
+594 ETKEIQPKEAPTALQ
-609 EFMANHSEL
+609 EFIANHSEL

>member
-61 MCETGPK
+61 MCEEGPK
-68 AVPCDTCIQCQS
+68 AVPCDTCTQCQS

-238 MLGAIDRSVLEDFFQ
+238 MLGAIDRSVLEGFFQ

-304 FKIIMSSLSLLKEGA
+304 FKIIMSGLSLLKEGA

-350 SKESVLKPLN
+350 NKESALKPLN
-360 QNANASKQEPKSTE
+360 QNANAFKQESTD
-374 KIEQAERI
+374 KIEKPEKRESAE
-382 EGTEKKEKLE
+382 TP
-392 TRENT
+392 
-397 ETLQTLMLS
+397 QTPMLS

-431 EVFEKNI
+431 AVFEKNI

-463 LRERFKIVKSIVDG
+463 LRERFKNVKSIVDG

-487 ALKHHLE
+487 ALKNQ
-494 NKSTLET
+494 NKSALE
-501 QEIKDFK
+501 EIKEFK
-508 ISSLREKILPKP
+508 FPYSKPKP
-520 TIETTAETKENDTKE
+520 TTETTAETKEKETKE
-535 AVGKA
+535 VVEKEI
-540 LQTKENDTKEAV
+540 KENDTKEV
-552 GKALQTKEND
+552 Q
-562 TKEAVGKALQTKEND
+562 
-577 TKEAVGKALQT
+577 
-588 KENDTK
+588 
-594 ETKETQPKQAPTALQ
+594 ETQPKETPTALQ
-609 EFMANHSEL
+609 EFMTNHSDL

>member
-197 ETSALEK
+197 ESSALEK

-360 QNANASKQEPKSTE
+360 QNANAPKQEFKGTE

-382 EGTEKKEKLE
+382 EGTEKREK
-392 TRENT
+392 REST
-397 ETLQTLMLS
+397 ETPQTPMLS

-431 EVFEKNI
+431 AVFEKNI

-454 LATDKDKEL
+454 LATNKDKEL
-463 LRERFKIVKSIVDG
+463 LRERFKIVKSIVDS
-477 VFGKGENIKI
+477 VFGKGESIKI
-487 ALKHHLE
+487 ALKNHLE
-494 NKSTLET
+494 NKSAREET
-501 QEIKDFK
+501 KEVKDFK

-520 TIETTAETKENDTKE
+520 TTETTAEMKEKEVQKNEIKEKEIKENDTKE
-535 AVGKA
+535 V
-540 LQTKENDTKEAV
+540 Q
-552 GKALQTKEND
+552 
-562 TKEAVGKALQTKEND
+562 
-577 TKEAVGKALQT
+577 
-588 KENDTK
+588 
-594 ETKETQPKQAPTALQ
+594 ETQPKETPTALQ

>member
-61 MCETGPK
+61 MCEEGPK
-68 AVPCDTCIQCQS
+68 AVPCDTCTQCQS

-156 DALKLPATILS
+156 DALKLPTTILS

-304 FKIIMSSLSLLKEGA
+304 FKIIMSGLSLLKEGA

-350 SKESVLKPLN
+350 SKESALKPLN
-360 QNANASKQEPKSTE
+360 QNANAFKQESKSAE
-374 KIEQAERI
+374 KIEKPEKRESAE
-382 EGTEKKEKLE
+382 TP
-392 TRENT
+392 
-397 ETLQTLMLS
+397 QTSMLS

-431 EVFEKNI
+431 AVFEKNI

-454 LATDKDKEL
+454 LATNKDKEL

-487 ALKHHLE
+487 ALKNHSE
-494 NKSTLET
+494 NKSALEVVK
-501 QEIKDFK
+501 EFK
-508 ISSLREKILPKP
+508 FPYSKPKP
-520 TIETTAETKENDTKE
+520 TTETTAETKEKE
-535 AVGKA
+535 IKEKEV
-540 LQTKENDTKEAV
+540 QENDTKEV
-552 GKALQTKEND
+552 Q
-562 TKEAVGKALQTKEND
+562 
-577 TKEAVGKALQT
+577 
-588 KENDTK
+588 
-594 ETKETQPKQAPTALQ
+594 ETQPKETPTALQ
-609 EFMANHSEL
+609 EFMANNSNL

>member
-61 MCETGPK
+61 MCEEGPK

-197 ETSALEK
+197 ESSALEK

-337 LKALDDAILELEQ
+337 LKALDDAIVELEQ
-350 SKESVLKPLN
+350 TPFN
-360 QNANASKQEPKSTE
+360 QSPSISYNAPKQEPKSTE
-374 KIEQAERI
+374 KIEQAEKI
-382 EGTEKKEKLE
+382 EGTEKREKLE
-392 TRENT
+392 KRENA
-397 ETLQTLMLS
+397 ETPQTPMLS

-431 EVFEKNI
+431 AVFEKNI

-454 LATDKDKEL
+454 LATNKDKEL
-463 LRERFKIVKSIVDG
+463 LRERFKIVKGIVDG
-477 VFGKGENIKI
+477 VFGKGESIKI

-494 NKSTLET
+494 NKSALEET
-501 QEIKDFK
+501 KEFKDFK

-520 TIETTAETKENDTKE
+520 TTETTAEMQENDTKE

-540 LQTKENDTKEAV
+540 LQTKENETKEV
-552 GKALQTKEND
+552 QEKE
-562 TKEAVGKALQTKEND
+562 
-577 TKEAVGKALQT
+577 T

-594 ETKETQPKQAPTALQ
+594 ETKEAQPKEAPTALQ

>member
-61 MCETGPK
+61 MCEEGPK
-68 AVPCDTCIQCQS
+68 SVPCDTCTQCQS

-289 LLSPDSYSILLIERF
+289 LLSPDAYSILLIERF

-360 QNANASKQEPKSTE
+360 QNANVFKQESAD
-374 KIEQAERI
+374 KIEKP
-382 EGTEKKEKLE
+382 EKKESAE
-392 TRENT
+392 TP
-397 ETLQTLMLS
+397 QTPMLS

-431 EVFEKNI
+431 AVFEKNI

-454 LATDKDKEL
+454 LATHKDKEL

-487 ALKHHLE
+487 ALKNHSE
-494 NKSTLET
+494 NKSALEVVK
-501 QEIKDFK
+501 EFK
-508 ISSLREKILPKP
+508 FPYSKPKP
-520 TIETTAETKENDTKE
+520 TTETTAETKENDTKK
-535 AVGKA
+535 V
-540 LQTKENDTKEAV
+540 Q
-552 GKALQTKEND
+552 
-562 TKEAVGKALQTKEND
+562 
-577 TKEAVGKALQT
+577 
-588 KENDTK
+588 
-594 ETKETQPKQAPTALQ
+594 ETQPKEAPTALQ
-609 EFMANHSEL
+609 EFMANHSDL

>member
-61 MCETGPK
+61 MCEEGPK
-68 AVPCDTCIQCQS
+68 AVPCDTCTQCQS

-304 FKIIMSSLSLLKEGA
+304 FKIIMSGLSLLKEGA

-360 QNANASKQEPKSTE
+360 QNANAFKQESAE
-374 KIEQAERI
+374 KIEKPEKRESAE
-382 EGTEKKEKLE
+382 TP
-392 TRENT
+392 
-397 ETLQTLMLS
+397 QTPMLS

-431 EVFEKNI
+431 AVFEKNI

-454 LATDKDKEL
+454 LATHKDKEL

-487 ALKHHLE
+487 ALKNHSE
-494 NKSTLET
+494 NKSVLEVVK
-501 QEIKDFK
+501 EFK
-508 ISSLREKILPKP
+508 FPSLKPKP
-520 TIETTAETKENDTKE
+520 TTETTAEMKE
-535 AVGKA
+535 
-540 LQTKENDTKEAV
+540 
-552 GKALQTKEND
+552 
-562 TKEAVGKALQTKEND
+562 
-577 TKEAVGKALQT
+577 
-588 KENDTK
+588 K
-594 ETKETQPKQAPTALQ
+594 ETKEAIEKETKENGTKEIQETQPKETPTALQ
-609 EFMANHSEL
+609 EFMANHSDL

-627 IKSVELL
+627 IKSVEWL

>member
-61 MCETGPK
+61 MCEEGPK

-197 ETSALEK
+197 ESSALEK

-229 AITESKVAE
+229 AITEGKVAE

-253 SLINQDEARLQ
+253 SLINQDEVRLK

-350 SKESVLKPLN
+350 APFN
-360 QNANASKQEPKSTE
+360 QNPSISYNASKQEPKS
-374 KIEQAERI
+374 A
-382 EGTEKKEKLE
+382 EKK
-392 TRENT
+392 ENT
-397 ETLQTLMLS
+397 ETPQTPMLS

-431 EVFEKNI
+431 AVFEKNI

-454 LATDKDKEL
+454 LATNKDKEL
-463 LRERFKIVKSIVDG
+463 LRERFKIVKGIVDG

-487 ALKHHLE
+487 ALKNHSE
-494 NKSTLET
+494 NKSTREET
-501 QEIKDFK
+501 KEVKDFK
-508 ISSLREKILPKP
+508 ISSLREKILPKS
-520 TIETTAETKENDTKE
+520 TTETTAEMKEKETKEAVKKEIKEKETKENDTKE
-535 AVGKA
+535 I
-540 LQTKENDTKEAV
+540 QEI
-552 GKALQTKEND
+552 
-562 TKEAVGKALQTKEND
+562 
-577 TKEAVGKALQT
+577 
-588 KENDTK
+588 
-594 ETKETQPKQAPTALQ
+594 QPKEAPTALQ
-609 EFMANHSEL
+609 EFMANHSNL